1 MKTLVIF
8 SLISVALATSWLCL
22 SARRRGAELPME
34 SSRPDVAVAPAPI
47 SAVAVDAGPDTLAV
61 AEESH
66 GKKVP
71 QEKAS
76 VTTFDRAAIAN
87 SFGLAD
93 RGLLDDAGIARV
105 ETTLTRAME
114 GATRELDKA
123 AAADDAETA
132 CLVLLNILK
141 YREAL
146 SMLARG
152 EYVVVD
158 PFAIPKTVP
167 EGYDPTILFHAA
179 QVDGKAAGVMLPI
192 RVQAGTDLDIAA
204 RLSKEFAA
212 VSVDVAVAEFN
223 GKDQQTRRARIEEM
237 LRARALVSRATI
249 ARRRGEISSAE
260 FDAQTKDWIGLRPP
274 RGTSIDAVNY
284 MLRRL

>member
-1 MKTLVIF
+1 MKQLLV
-8 SLISVALATSWLCL
+8 LAVTSVAVTAYWLWL
-22 SARRRGAELPME
+22 TTWRGKAELPVE
-34 SSRPDVAVAPAPI
+34 SSRLDVAFAPAPI
-47 SAVAVDAGPDTLAV
+47 SAAAVDAEPDTLPV
-61 AEESH
+61 AAESQ
-66 GKKVP
+66 GKSVP
-71 QEKAS
+71 QNKAS
-76 VTTFDRAAIAN
+76 VTRFDRAAAAS

-93 RGLLDDAGIARV
+93 RGSLDEAGIARV
-105 ETTLTRAME
+105 ETTIKRAME
-114 GATRELDKA
+114 GATKELEKA
-123 AAADDAETA
+123 AAADDAEQA
-132 CLVLLNILK
+132 CLVMLNILK
-141 YREAL
+141 YQEAL

-167 EGYDPTILFHAA
+167 EGYDPTILFNAA

-204 RLSKEFAA
+204 RLSKEFAT

-223 GKDQQTRRARIEEM
+223 GQDQQTRRARIEEM
-237 LRARALVSRATI
+237 LRARALVSQATI

-274 RGTSIDAVNY
+274 RGTAIDAVNF

>member
-1 MKTLVIF
+1 MKKLLV
-8 SLISVALATSWLCL
+8 LAGISVALAASWLWL
-22 SARRRGAELPME
+22 TTWRMGAELPVE
-34 SSRPDVAVAPAPI
+34 PSRPDATVAPAPT
-47 SAVAVDAGPDTLAV
+47 SAVAVDAGPDTLAI

-66 GKKVP
+66 GKRVP
-71 QEKAS
+71 QVKAS
-76 VTTFDRAAIAN
+76 VAPFDRSAIG
-87 SFGLAD
+87 SIFGLVD
-93 RGLLDDAGIARV
+93 HGLLDEAGIARV
-105 ETTLTRAME
+105 EATIKRAME

-132 CLVLLNILK
+132 CLVMLNILK
-141 YREAL
+141 YQEAL

-204 RLSKEFAA
+204 RLSKEFAT

-223 GKDQQTRRARIEEM
+223 GKDQQTRRERIEEM

-274 RGTSIDAVNY
+274 RGTSIDAVNF